1 MQRLLL
7 QDEDVYVETHTRAL
21 CATGCGF
28 NTSSKVLCVIGTV
41 PFSHV
46 LLRKAVGEIRTAGRV
61 VAPLVGHGDASLE
74 DFVVVVAA
82 SSERDGQGAHDV
94 FGRHPN
100 QFEVFRICTARR
112 R

>member
-28 NTSSKVLCVIGTV
+28 STSSKVLCVIGNV
-41 PFSHV
+41 LFHV

-61 VAPLVGHGDASLE
+61 VAPFVGDAGANLE
-74 DFVVVVAA
+74 YFAVVVARP
-82 SSERDGQGAHDV
+82 SERDGQRAHDV